1 MTIGVTNNGVQYY
14 QVGDK
19 EYFCTLYLSEGIEH
33 SIHLKDSS
41 IREIEKLSLDDFIP
55 KQKIRKGVIVAYGIS
70 KLK

>member
-1 MTIGVTNNGVQYY
+1 MTIGVTSNGVQFY

-41 IREIEKLSLDDFIP
+41 IRDIEKLSLDDFLP
-55 KQKIRKGVIVAYGIS
+55 KQKNREGVIVAYGIS
-70 KLK
+70 KVK

>member
-1 MTIGVTNNGVQYY
+1 MTIGVTNNGVQFY

-19 EYFCTLYLSEGIEH
+19 EYFCTLYLAEGIEH

-41 IREIEKLSLDDFIP
+41 IRDIEKLSLDDFLP
-55 KQKIRKGVIVAYGIS
+55 KQKIRKGVIVAHGIS